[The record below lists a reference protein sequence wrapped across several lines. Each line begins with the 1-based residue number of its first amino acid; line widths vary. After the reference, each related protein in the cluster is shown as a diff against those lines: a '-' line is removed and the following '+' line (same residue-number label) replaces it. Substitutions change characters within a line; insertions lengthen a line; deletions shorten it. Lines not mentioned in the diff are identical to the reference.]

1 MRYILIRFGL
11 FLFLAGL
18 SLGSSALTW
27 AADNDILLRGDFG
40 REDFRQLT
48 RQLGFAASY
57 FPLAPAAPLGILG
70 FDIGVEA
77 TAVNISEKSSFW
89 QKAVR
94 DGNAPSYLVIP
105 RLHAQ
110 KGLPFN
116 IDVGAS
122 YTMIPGTNIS
132 LVGGEVKW
140 AAIPGNAVLPAIAVR
155 LSGTKLFGGSEVGLE
170 TYGVDLSISKGIA
183 FLTPYAGIGQLWINS
198 RTDSAAVRSV
208 NGVDFRESENMTKAF
223 VGLKIKPPLVP
234 FSIVG
239 QADFAVVSAYSLRLN
254 VSF

>member
-1 MRYILIRFGL
+1 MRYRSTRFGL
-11 FLFLAGL
+11 VLLLAGL
-18 SLGSSALTW
+18 SLWSAAPTW
-27 AADNDILLRGDFG
+27 AADNDIQLRGDFG

-140 AAIPGNAVLPAIAVR
+140 AVLPGNVALPAVAVR
-155 LSGTKLFGGSEVGLE
+155 LSGTKLFGGSEVDLE

-198 RTDSAAVRSV
+198 RTDSATVRSV

-223 VGLKIKPPLVP
+223 VGLKIKPPLMP

-239 QADFAVVSAYSLRLN
+239 QADFAVVSAYSLRAN
-254 VSF
+254 FSF